1 MTGNVLS
8 PAAPLFESMMTRK
21 TRVQRLRSL
30 AVRHPL
36 GVLSFAILLVL
47 SVLAVFAPIVA
58 QGVDPLKVSGANVL
72 LAPGSAHLAGT
83 DEFGRDIFTR
93 ILYGARI
100 SLWVGLI
107 SVGISVAVGVP
118 MGLISGYAGGRV
130 DLVIQRIVDA
140 LFAFPTIILAMT
152 IISVLGRGILPVT
165 IAVGI
170 VGVPRMARV
179 VRASTLNVMA
189 QPYLEAS
196 LSTGAGTL
204 RVLSLHIAPNIL
216 APVIVLATAG
226 FGVAILAEAS
236 LSFLGLGITPPQPSW
251 GTMLS
256 GGAQQYI
263 RIAPWMAIAPGIAIS
278 LSVFAFNLLGDSL
291 RDILDPRLRGV

>member
-1 MTGNVLS
+1 MISNV
-8 PAAPLFESMMTRK
+8 ARAEAESFGALVGRK
-21 TRVQRLRSL
+21 SRGARLRSL
-30 AVRHPL
+30 ALRHPL
-36 GVLSFAILLVL
+36 GLLSFVILILLT
-47 SVLAVFAPIVA
+47 VLAVFAPIVS
-58 QGVDPLKVSGANVL
+58 QGVDPLKVNGMNVL
-72 LAPGSAHLAGT
+72 LPPGPSHLAGT

-93 ILYGARI
+93 IVYGARI

-107 SVGISVAVGVP
+107 AVGISVVIGVP
-118 MGLISGYAGGRV
+118 MGLISGYAGGKV
-130 DLVIQRIVDA
+130 DMVLQRIVDA

-152 IISVLGRGILPVT
+152 VISVLGRGILPVT

-196 LSTGAGTL
+196 LAIGAAAP
-204 RVLSLHIAPNIL
+204 RVLFRHIAPNIM

-226 FGVAILAEAS
+226 VGVAILAEAS
-236 LSFLGLGITPPQPSW
+236 LSFLGLGVTPPQPSW

-278 LSVFAFNLLGDSL
+278 VSVFAFNLFGDSL